1 MCRKRRMRERTR
13 CEAGFLSE
21 IAMGIGTPAD
31 SCLSSD
37 IRLPEASGW
46 VVARAYRERFP
57 NQPVLYAEQMQPVP
71 GRIIISGPYS
81 LSQVVSILGTRAA

>member
-1 MCRKRRMRERTR
+1 
-13 CEAGFLSE
+13 
-21 IAMGIGTPAD
+21 
-31 SCLSSD
+31 
-37 IRLPEASGW
+37 

-81 LSQVVSILGTRAA
+81 LSQVVSIVGTRAA